1 MFWGRAELAEGA
13 TSVSTVLF
21 RNRAKVTV
29 ENKATNFSVTGYAL
43 CNSRLSGPW
52 LRLIRLQHL
61 CLCYLGESPTLPLGS
76 VQKVDQ
82 TVADWIYPEIHERGN
97 EFV

>member
-1 MFWGRAELAEGA
+1 M
-13 TSVSTVLF
+13 
-21 RNRAKVTV
+21 
-29 ENKATNFSVTGYAL
+29 TGYAL

-61 CLCYLGESPTLPLGS
+61 AFVILENTLTLPLGS

-82 TVADWIYPEIHERGN
+82 TVADCDLSPKYMN
-97 EFV
+97 EEMNLFNDQCYVIIKGG